1 MYDSKARKCKKKFYN
16 LISFSSLSDPDPKQI
31 VKDPDPDA
39 GKSYGSDRI
48 RIRNTEI
55 KLKNPSGGY
64 TLTLLLFNQNLFNTK
79 KDNDNNLVFFFFNQ
93 RVPYHLLGSFELGM
107 NPLNDRML
115 Q

>member
-1 MYDSKARKCKKKFYN
+1 MVNSDIINPLCMTARHENVKKKFNY

-31 VKDPDPDA
+31 VTDPDPDA

-79 KDNDNNLVFFFFNQ
+79 KDNDNNLVFFFK
-93 RVPYHLLGSFELGM
+93 PKGALSFTGFI
-107 NPLNDRML
+107 
-115 Q
+115 